1 MKLVLLSI
9 TPQGNVKKFV
19 GLKNEQPQQKINILA
34 IEEIF
39 RSNLNSFEE
48 LFQHYVTQFVTP
60 TYFNDYL

>member
-1 MKLVLLSI
+1 MELVLLS
-9 TPQGNVKKFV
+9 
-19 GLKNEQPQQKINILA
+19 PQQKINILA

-48 LFQHYVTQFVTP
+48 LFQHYVTQFETP